1 MPNVARRRTEMIR
14 TGLIATGLAVST
26 VAISYA
32 ASDATTSPVLTTR
45 NETGYASTV
54 STQGTIDRQ
63 NPFFQDLGTN
73 GRACV
78 HCHQPDAAWS
88 ITPANLRQVFDTSAG
103 LDPVFRTNDGSN
115 SPRSDVSTIEKRR
128 LAYSMLLSKGVIRVG
143 LPLPKDAEFE
153 LIAVDDPYRF
163 ASVAELSLFRRPL
176 PGTNVR
182 FVSAVMWDGRET
194 LDPITDEYTLKSN
207 LRRQAADATLGHAQA
222 SKEPTPAQLREIVDF
237 VLGLHT
243 TQIWD
248 QAAGAL
254 VARGATAGPAALM
267 REQFFIGIN
276 DPVGMNPTGASFDPV
291 AMRVFAAWKNVTGS
305 SNDLA
310 DLGETQNRSSA
321 RQAVARGEQI
331 FNTRS
336 IAISEVGGLNDAL
349 NVPVLQG
356 TCTTCHDTPN
366 VGNHSVS
373 MPLNIGIS
381 DENRRTPDMPL
392 YTLRSKITGA
402 K

>member
-1 MPNVARRRTEMIR
+1 MITRCTFGLYQCASITDWRTIVSIPMPNVARRRTEMIR

-163 ASVAELSLFRRPL
+163 ASVAELS
-176 PGTNVR
+176 
-182 FVSAVMWDGRET
+182 FVPAPSAGHKCTLCERSDVGR
-194 LDPITDEYTLKSN
+194 
-207 LRRQAADATLGHAQA
+207 
-222 SKEPTPAQLREIVDF
+222 
-237 VLGLHT
+237 
-243 TQIWD
+243 
-248 QAAGAL
+248 AG
-254 VARGATAGPAALM
+254 
-267 REQFFIGIN
+267 
-276 DPVGMNPTGASFDPV
+276 
-291 AMRVFAAWKNVTGS
+291 
-305 SNDLA
+305 
-310 DLGETQNRSSA
+310 
-321 RQAVARGEQI
+321 
-331 FNTRS
+331 NTRS
-336 IAISEVGGLNDAL
+336 DHG
-349 NVPVLQG
+349 
-356 TCTTCHDTPN
+356 
-366 VGNHSVS
+366 
-373 MPLNIGIS
+373 
-381 DENRRTPDMPL
+381 
-392 YTLRSKITGA
+392 
-402 K
+402 